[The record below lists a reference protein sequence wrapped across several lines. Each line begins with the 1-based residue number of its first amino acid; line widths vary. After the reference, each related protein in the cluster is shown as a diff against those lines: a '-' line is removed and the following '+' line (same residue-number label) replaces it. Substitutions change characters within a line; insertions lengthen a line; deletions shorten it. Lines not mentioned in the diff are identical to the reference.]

1 MHAPDAVPPAALSG
15 ASFAWPGG
23 RGVAAIDLEVAAGEA
38 VALIGPNGAGKS
50 TVLRLASGEIEPDSG
65 AALLFG
71 APPDAA
77 ARRRTGVVFQ
87 ETAVDDLMRAREL
100 LELFAVVQGVPREAR
115 AERVAHAL
123 EAAGLQERGN
133 DRCGALSGGL
143 RRRLDL
149 QRALLHE
156 PDLIVLDEPS
166 LGLDLD
172 SSRAVRE
179 RLRAARGAG
188 AAILLATNDV
198 EEAEALADRVG
209 FILNGEMLALDAPS
223 ALTRD
228 LRRESVILEWA
239 GADAAES
246 ATVAAAAGE
255 MAAWD
260 GVGAVRAAGGEL
272 HATVDSA
279 SAFLAAAFERCG
291 GSISGVRIR
300 PSSLADAWF
309 HLAGS
314 PLEREQPE

>member
-1 MHAPDAVPPAALSG
+1 MHAPDAVPPVVLSG

-71 APPDAA
+71 APPDAD

-115 AERVAHAL
+115 AERVAGAL

-209 FILNGEMLALDAPS
+209 FILNGNMLALDAPS

-239 GADAAES
+239 GDADAES
-246 ATVAAAAGE
+246 AAVAAVAGE

-260 GVGAVRAAGGEL
+260 GVGAVRAADGEL

-314 PLEREQPE
+314 PLERERSE

>member
-23 RGVAAIDLEVAAGEA
+23 RGVAAIDLQVAAGEA

-50 TVLRLASGEIEPDSG
+50 TILRLASGEIQPDSG

-71 APPDAA
+71 NPPDAD

-87 ETAVDDLMRAREL
+87 ETAVDDLMGAREL
-100 LELFAVVQGVPREAR
+100 LDLFAVVQGVPREVR
-115 AERVAHAL
+115 AERVAGAL
-123 EAAGLQERGN
+123 DAAGLPERGN

-149 QRALLHE
+149 QRALLHQ

-172 SSRAVRE
+172 SSRAIRE
-179 RLRAARGAG
+179 RLRAARDDG

-209 FILNGEMLALDAPS
+209 FILDGAMLALDAPQ
-223 ALTRD
+223 ALTSD
-228 LRRESVILEWA
+228 LRRESVMLEWIGTGGA
-239 GADAAES
+239 ELADAAE
-246 ATVAAAAGE
+246 E

-260 GVGAVRAAGGEL
+260 GVGAVRIADGEL

-279 SAFLAAAFERCG
+279 SAFLADAFERCG

-314 PLEREQPE
+314 PLERERAE

>member
-23 RGVAAIDLEVAAGEA
+23 RGVAAIDLQVAAGEA

-50 TVLRLASGEIEPDSG
+50 TILRLASGEIEPDSG

-71 APPDAA
+71 NPPDAD

-115 AERVAHAL
+115 AERVARAL
-123 EAAGLQERGN
+123 DAAGLPERGN

-149 QRALLHE
+149 QRALLHQ

-172 SSRAVRE
+172 SSRAIRD
-179 RLRAARGAG
+179 RLRAARDDG

-209 FILNGEMLALDAPS
+209 FIRDGAMLALDAPE
-223 ALTRD
+223 ALTSG
-228 LRRESVILEWA
+228 LRRESVMLEWIGTGGA
-239 GADAAES
+239 ELADAAE
-246 ATVAAAAGE
+246 E

-260 GVGAVRAAGGEL
+260 GVGAVRIADDEL

-279 SAFLAAAFERCG
+279 SAFLADAFERCG

-314 PLEREQPE
+314 PLERERAE